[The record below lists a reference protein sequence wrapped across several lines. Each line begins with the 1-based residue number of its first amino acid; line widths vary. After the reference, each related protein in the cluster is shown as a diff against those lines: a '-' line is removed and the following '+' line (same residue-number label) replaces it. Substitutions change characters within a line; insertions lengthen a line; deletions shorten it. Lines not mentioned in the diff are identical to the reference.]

1 MNSKNER
8 QRRKIRK
15 RVEIAENNLL
25 RQKKFCDDREQ
36 KMFSLDENT
45 QTVITGRIQIRLRAA
60 TKVDNMEVK
69 SAITKIVIPSS
80 AAHERRGS

>member
-36 KMFSLDENT
+36 KMLSLDENS

-80 AAHERRGS
+80 AAHER

>member
-36 KMFSLDENT
+36 KMLSLDENT
-45 QTVITGRIQIRLRAA
+45 QTVITARIQIRLRAA

>member
-8 QRRKIRK
+8 QSRKIRK

-36 KMFSLDENT
+36 KMLSLDENS